1 MAAVVVAWPDDD
13 GDSDSSIPENTS
25 GGWGLAVAPVA
36 IAIGGAA
43 GWLVWESPFDD

>member
-13 GDSDSSIPENTS
+13 GDSDSSIPENT
-25 GGWGLAVAPVA
+25 WGLAVAPVA
-36 IAIGGAA
+36 IAGGAA